1 MTNPECSVKVIVYR
15 VRHGD
20 GAMFYGARFE
30 YLGSRAYPRRIME
43 LMEPV
48 QFDELYDA
56 IRRNPPHL
64 ALNLEGAAEALK
76 TDEEWTTVVE
86 LSDGRL
92 EEMYMYE

>member
-1 MTNPECSVKVIVYR
+1 
-15 VRHGD
+15 
-20 GAMFYGARFE
+20 MFYGARFE

-86 LSDGRL
+86 LSDGTL
-92 EEMYMYE
+92 EEMYKYE

>member
-1 MTNPECSVKVIVYR
+1 
-15 VRHGD
+15 
-20 GAMFYGARFE
+20 MFYGARFE

-86 LSDGRL
+86 LSDGTL